1 LSSRGPSAKL
11 RPRLSCSPQ
20 SSLRKPN

>member
-11 RPRLSCSPQ
+11 RPPLSCSPQ